1 MPEETQETVTPP
13 APPARTKDEIALEL
27 TKFIAVTTSYGKGNT
42 AAGFSGKPAG
52 GPRGARAG
60 RGRPASPAE
69 GWRLRRGQPGP
80 APPAGEP
87 PRSARPPAAAAAI

>member
-52 GPRGARAG
+52 
-60 RGRPASPAE
+60 
-69 GWRLRRGQPGP
+69 
-80 APPAGEP
+80 
-87 PRSARPPAAAAAI
+87 RSAEEYAEALLELFERCRTVVNK